1 MWTPSLLLL
10 EIKPYYPEPI
20 RKHKLVM
27 WLKSLVK
34 GER

>member
-1 MWTPSLLLL
+1 MWIPSLLLL
-10 EIKPYYPEPI
+10 ETKPHYPEPTG
-20 RKHKLVM
+20 KQMLVM